1 MPKVKKVV
9 LAYSGGVDTS
19 ICIPFLKEKYG
30 ISEVITFVAD
40 LGQGD
45 DLEKISDKAL
55 KSGAS
60 QSIVGKLVEPF
71 VDRYA
76 FPAIRANA
84 LYSDKYPLSTALAR
98 PLIAESL
105 VANARKFDA
114 DAVAHGCTGKG
125 NDQVRF
131 DLAINALGPDLQ
143 IITPARE
150 WNMSREEAIA
160 YGERFGIPAPVSKKS
175 PYSIDVN
182 LLGRSIE
189 AGFLEDPFLA
199 PEEDVFEMTSS
210 IESAP
215 NKPEEIEIEF
225 RNGFPVAIDNEY
237 LKPVELI
244 KKANHLAGK
253 HGFGRI
259 DMIEDRV
266 VGIKSR
272 EIYETPGILLLIKA
286 HQELESLT
294 LSPDVIDF
302 KNLIDKK
309 WSRLVYQGFWFGPL
323 KNALDCFI
331 NATQETVTGTVKIKL
346 FKGNAIIVGRSSKNN
361 SLYREDLATYSHN
374 DTFNH
379 RSAEGFIY
387 MWGMSN
393 KIWAEAN
400 IDSSKEK

>member
-1 MPKVKKVV
+1 MQQVKRVV

-19 ICIPFLKEKYG
+19 VCIPYLKNEYG
-30 ISEVITFVAD
+30 IEEVITFVAD

-45 DLEKISDKAL
+45 DLESIRQKAL

-60 QSIVGKLVEPF
+60 KSLIGNLVENF
-71 VDRYA
+71 VEKYA

-84 LYSDKYPLSTALAR
+84 LYGDKYPLSTALAR
-98 PLIAESL
+98 PLIAENL
-105 VANARKFDA
+105 VNLARDLNA

-150 WNMSREEAIA
+150 WNMSREEAII
-160 YGERFGIPAPVSKKS
+160 YGEKFGIPAPVSKKS

-189 AGFLEDPFLA
+189 AGLLEDPMQE
-199 PEEDVFEMTSS
+199 PSEEVFAITSS
-210 IESAP
+210 ITDAP
-215 NKPEEIEIEF
+215 NSPQDVEITF
-225 RNGFPVAIDNEY
+225 KNGFPIAINNDY
-237 LKPVELI
+237 LTPVEI
-244 KKANHLAGK
+244 INQANYLAGE

-272 EIYETPGILLLIKA
+272 EIYETPGLLLLMKA
-286 HQELESLT
+286 HKELETITLT
-294 LSPDVIDF
+294 PDVIDF
-302 KNLIDKK
+302 KNIIEKK
-309 WSRLVYQGFWFGPL
+309 WGQLVYQGFWFSPL
-323 KNALDCFI
+323 KMSLDSFI
-331 NATQETVTGTVKIKL
+331 ESTQESVNGKVKIRL
-346 FKGNAIIVGRSSKNN
+346 HKGNAIIIGRNSEKN
-361 SLYREDLATYSHN
+361 SLYREDLATYSK
-374 DTFNH
+374 DDAFNH
-379 RSAEGFIY
+379 NKAEGFIY

-393 KIWAEAN
+393 KIWAE
-400 IDSSKEK
+400 SKSKNN